1 MNKKIS
7 IGAAIALVILTA
19 TLTLSITMVIS
30 QRQFNKT
37 VSDLN
42 KRQEQY
48 SYLVDIDKAIRQ
60 HFYGTIDEEK
70 LHLALAGGMVDGL
83 NDPYADYLTAAEYQ
97 KAQAW
102 LTGTSTGLGLEITT
116 NRAGQIAVS
125 MVYADSP
132 AAKAGIAVGSIVTKI
147 DETDASTMSLKSVQN
162 KLDQSESVVL
172 TLTADGKE
180 AAHKLTAAPIVV
192 TSVTGQMLE
201 NNIAYIRIR
210 SFRNNTPAQFTAVYD
225 ALIEQG
231 AIAFVFDV
239 RDNAGGSVEAMQAVL
254 NYLLP
259 SGTYGAITTVGGQQT
274 VLTATGTHSLE
285 FSSITL
291 INGNTE
297 GEAEMFAAVM
307 SKFAASSTV
316 GGKTAGRAMVQSF
329 YTNSADGSA
338 IKLTTGEMS
347 ATNVDATWEGE
358 GLMPVVEA
366 LSVTDESAVDLIPTV
381 SDTQLGS
388 ALRLLEPAFN
398 DPDNFVTATTTTTE
412 IIQTKVTTETTT
424 TTKKKK

>member
-60 HFYGTIDEEK
+60 HYYGTIDEEK
-70 LHLALAGGMVDGL
+70 LHHALAHGMVNGL

-97 KAQAW
+97 KEQAW
-102 LTGTSTGLGLEITT
+102 LAGTNTGFGLEIDT
-116 NRAGQIAVS
+116 NRAGQIAVT
-125 MVYADSP
+125 MVYTDSP
-132 AAKAGIAVGSIVTKI
+132 AEKAGITVGNIITKV
-147 DETDASTMSLKSVQN
+147 DETDVSTMSLKSIRN

-172 TLTADGKE
+172 TMTANGKE
-180 AAHKLTAAPIVV
+180 VAHKLTAAPIVV
-192 TSVTGQMLE
+192 TSVAGQMLE
-201 NNIAYIRIR
+201 NNIGYIRIR
-210 SFRNNTPAQFTAVYD
+210 SFRNNTPAQFTALYD
-225 ALIEQG
+225 TLIEKG

-239 RDNAGGSVEAMQAVL
+239 RDNKGGSVEAMQAVL

-259 SGTYGAITTVGGQQT
+259 SGPYGSIVSGNQQQT
-274 VLTATGTHSLE
+274 ALTAAGTHSLE

-316 GGKTAGRAMVQSF
+316 GNKTAGRAMVQSF

-338 IKLTTGEMS
+338 IKLTTGELLLANTEGS
-347 ATNVDATWEGE
+347 WEGQ
-358 GLMPVVEA
+358 GLLPVVEA
-366 LSVTDESAVDLIPTV
+366 LSLTDESIVDLIPMM

-388 ALRLLEPAFN
+388 ALRLLEPVFN
-398 DPDNFVTATTTTTE
+398 DPDNFVTTTTTTTTV
-412 IIQTKVTTETTT
+412 IQTTTT
-424 TTKKKK
+424 TTKKK